1 MLRKKGREILGSCII
16 RARYIKVLSR
26 IYGWVTESNDSISRL
41 LADLESN
48 DHPKEVTSKRVL
60 RGINSYNTFYQS
72 DIIFIVVFKPVYFF
86 IFLAFPA
93 QAGSSFTAATSRFF
107 RRAPLQ
113 KASRRSCASA
123 VQRAE
128 KTSWRRRL
136 FSRRACGKDSP
147 DGPYT
152 LRVKF
157 PQWGTAFWERG
168 WIRSP

>member
-16 RARYIKVLSR
+16 RPRYIKVLSR
-26 IYGWVTESNDSISRL
+26 IYGWVTVFHACLQIS
-41 LADLESN
+41 
-48 DHPKEVTSKRVL
+48 KVTTIRKKWPQREFL

-72 DIIFIVVFKPVYFF
+72 DIIFIVVFKPVNFF

-136 FSRRACGKDSP
+136 FSRRAWGKDSP